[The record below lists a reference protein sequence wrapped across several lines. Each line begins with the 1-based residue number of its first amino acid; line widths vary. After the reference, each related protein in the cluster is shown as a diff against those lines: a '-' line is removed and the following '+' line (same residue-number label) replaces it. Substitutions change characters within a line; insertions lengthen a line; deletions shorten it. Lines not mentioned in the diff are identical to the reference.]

1 VSSEFIRHLVT
12 DLIEEAKEFAV
23 AKTKKS
29 GKAKSSVKVNDM
41 KAKKNPKGG
50 AYDAFVKIDT
60 PVASSPTISSIN
72 FDVSSL
78 NFKK

>member
-1 VSSEFIRHLVT
+1 MQ
-12 DLIEEAKEFAV
+12 KEFDV

-50 AYDAFVKIDT
+50 AVDAFVKLTPQDT
-60 PVASSPTISSIN
+60 TSPTISSIN